1 MFPCKAPLLSYH
13 IETIP
18 NRNSPPAILLRK
30 AWREGKR
37 IRKQTLANLTHL
49 PPDLVEGIRR
59 VLKGGVVLTSP
70 QEAFAVARSLPHG
83 HVAAVLG
90 LCRQLGLPRL
100 LHRTASRTRELALAG
115 LVARVLSPASKLA
128 TARQL
133 SPDTAASSLGA
144 VLGLG
149 EVRGNE
155 MLHMLDWLLKRQPWI
170 ERSLARRYL
179 KGGTVVLYD
188 MTSSYLEGRC
198 CPLAK
203 FGHNRDGK
211 RGKQQIAIGLLC
223 TGEGCP
229 IAVEV
234 FAGNTADPSTVPA
247 QVARLKER
255 FDIGRI
261 ALVGDRGM
269 LTTARIR
276 QTVAP
281 AGLDWISALKTA
293 DLRKLLKPLD
303 GGRPAPLK
311 PEDLQPD
318 AVAEIFSPDFPGERL
333 VVCLNPRL
341 REERARKREDLLRA
355 TEAILERIAGIVRR
369 KGSKLRGL
377 EKINRR
383 VGREANRRKVE
394 KHFDIAV
401 THEDLTFKRNTQK
414 IAAEA
419 RLDGIYIVRTSL
431 DAEALDAHGA
441 VAAYKSLS
449 RVERAFRNLKS
460 ARLQVRPVYVYS
472 PERVRA
478 HVFLCALAC
487 HVEWHLRRRLAPM
500 LFEDDDP
507 EGAAAQRASPVQ
519 PARTSEQ
526 ARRKS
531 ATGRTAEG
539 LPVHS
544 LPSLLDDLAT
554 LTLNTVHL
562 PDNPENRFNVATQP
576 TPLQRRAFELLDVD
590 PAKMFPVRVQVE

>member
-1 MFPCKAPLLSYH
+1 M
-13 IETIP
+13 
-18 NRNSPPAILLRK
+18 RK
-30 AWREGKR
+30 AWRDGKR
-37 IRKQTLANLTHL
+37 IRKQTLANLTQL

-90 LCRQLGLPRL
+90 LCRRLGLPRL

-149 EVRGNE
+149 AVSGNE
-155 MLHMLDWLLKRQPWI
+155 MLNMLDWLLKRQPWI
-170 ERSLARRYL
+170 ERGLARRYL
-179 KGGTVVLYD
+179 KDGTVVLYD

-198 CPLAK
+198 CPLAE

-223 TGEGCP
+223 TAEGCP

-247 QVARLKER
+247 QVAKLKER
-255 FDIGRI
+255 FDIARV

-276 QTVAP
+276 ETVAP

-293 DLRKLLKPLD
+293 DLRKLLKPPG
-303 GGRPAPLK
+303 GGRAAPLR

-318 AVAEIFSPDFPGERL
+318 AVAEIASPDFPGERL

-341 REERARKREDLLRA
+341 AEERARKREDLLKA
-355 TEAILERIAGIVRR
+355 TEAILGRIAGIVRR

-401 THEDLTFKRNTQK
+401 ADDDLTFKRNAGK

-431 DAEALDAHGA
+431 DADALDAHRA
-441 VAAYKSLS
+441 VAAYKSLA
-449 RVERAFRNLKS
+449 RVERAFRTLKS
-460 ARLQVRPVYVYS
+460 ARLRVRPVHVYGA
-472 PERVRA
+472 ERVRA
-478 HVFLCALAC
+478 HVFLCTLAC

-500 LFEDDDP
+500 LFDDDDP
-507 EGAAAQRASPVQ
+507 EGAGTRRTSPVQ
-519 PARTSEQ
+519 PARTSDQ

-539 LPVHS
+539 LPAHS

-576 TPLQRRAFELLDVD
+576 TPLQRSAFELLDVD
-590 PAKMFPVRVQVE
+590 PVKMFPVRVQFE

>member
-1 MFPCKAPLLSYH
+1 MDRPLSYH
-13 IETIP
+13 VETIP

-49 PPDLVEGIRR
+49 PPELVEGIRR

-70 QEAFAVARSLPHG
+70 HEAFVVQRSLPHG

-100 LHRTASRTRELALAG
+100 LYRTAGRTRELALAG
-115 LVARVLSPASKLA
+115 LIARVLAPASKLA

-149 EVRGNE
+149 AVSGNE
-155 MLHMLDWLLKRQPWI
+155 VLNMLDWLLKRQPWI
-170 ERSLARRYL
+170 ERGLARRYL
-179 KGGTVVLYD
+179 KDATLVLYD

-198 CPLAK
+198 CPLAR

-234 FAGNTADPSTVPA
+234 FAGNTADPATVA
-247 QVARLKER
+247 TQVAKLKGR
-255 FDIGRI
+255 FGVRRI

-276 QTVAP
+276 ETVAP
-281 AGLDWISALKTA
+281 AGLDWLSALKTA
-293 DLRKLLKPLD
+293 DLRKLLKPLKD
-303 GGRPAPLK
+303 GRAAPLQ
-311 PEDLQPD
+311 PAGLQPD
-318 AVAEIFSPDFPGERL
+318 AVAEILSPDFPGERL
-333 VVCLNPRL
+333 MVCLNPRL
-341 REERARKREDLLRA
+341 REERARKREDLLQA

-394 KHFDIAV
+394 KHFDIVVQDDALSF
-401 THEDLTFKRNTQK
+401 TRNEAK

-419 RLDGIYIVRTSL
+419 QLDGIYIVRTSL
-431 DAEALDAHGA
+431 HEDAIGAHQA
-441 VAAYKSLS
+441 VEAYKSLS
-449 RVERAFRNLKS
+449 
-460 ARLQVRPVYVYS
+460 AR
-472 PERVRA
+472 
-478 HVFLCALAC
+478 
-487 HVEWHLRRRLAPM
+487 
-500 LFEDDDP
+500 
-507 EGAAAQRASPVQ
+507 GAGVPKPQDR
-519 PARTSEQ
+519 
-526 ARRKS
+526 
-531 ATGRTAEG
+531 
-539 LPVHS
+539 
-544 LPSLLDDLAT
+544 
-554 LTLNTVHL
+554 
-562 PDNPENRFNVATQP
+562 P
-576 TPLQRRAFELLDVD
+576 TPGAPGPCLQRRARARPRVPVHPGLPRRVA
-590 PAKMFPVRVQVE
+590 PAPAPGADAVRGRRSRRRPRPTHLAPCKKRNRPSVRAIRARPKPHPQGCPRTA

>member
-1 MFPCKAPLLSYH
+1 MFPCKARPLSYH

-37 IRKQTLANLTHL
+37 IRKRTIANLTRL
-49 PPDLVEGIRR
+49 PPELVEGIRR
-59 VLKGGVVLTSP
+59 VLKGGVVLSSP
-70 QEAFAVARSLPHG
+70 HEAFAVQRSLPHG

-90 LCRQLGLPRL
+90 LCRRLGVPRL
-100 LHRTASRTRELALAG
+100 LHRAAGRTRDLALAA
-115 LVARVLSPASKLA
+115 LVARVLCPASKLA

-133 SPDTAASSLGA
+133 SPATAATSLGA

-149 EVRGNE
+149 EVTGNE
-155 MLHMLDWLLKRQPWI
+155 VPDMLDWLLKRQPWI

-179 KGGTVVLYD
+179 KDATLVLYD

-198 CPLAK
+198 CPLAR
-203 FGHNRDGK
+203 FGYSRDGK
-211 RGKQQIAIGLLC
+211 RGKKQIAIGLLC
-223 TGEGCP
+223 TGQGCP

-234 FAGNTADPSTVPA
+234 FDGNAADPGTVPA
-247 QVARLKER
+247 QVAKLKKRFGVKRL
-255 FDIGRI
+255 

-276 QTVAP
+276 ETVAP
-281 AGLDWISALKTA
+281 AGLDWISALKSA
-293 DLRKLLKPLD
+293 DLRTLLKPLK
-303 GGRPAPLK
+303 GGRPAPPR

-318 AVAEIFSPDFPGERL
+318 AVAEILSPDFPGERL
-333 VVCLNPRL
+333 MVCFNPRL
-341 REERARKREDLLRA
+341 AAERARKREDLLKA
-355 TEAILERIAGIVRR
+355 TEAILRRIAGIVRR
-369 KGSKLRGL
+369 KGSRLRGA

-401 THEDLTFKRNTQK
+401 TDDDLTFQRNAGK

-419 RLDGIYIVRTSL
+419 RLDGIHIVRTSL
-431 DAEALDAHGA
+431 DADAIGAHEA
-441 VAAYKSLS
+441 VEAYKSLS

-460 ARLQVRPVYVYS
+460 ARLEVRPIYVYS
-472 PERVRA
+472 AERVRA
-478 HVFLCALAC
+478 HVFLCTLAC
-487 HVEWHLRRRLAPM
+487 HVEWHLRRRLAPL

-507 EGAAAQRASPVQ
+507 EGARAQRTSPVQ
-519 PARTSEQ
+519 PARASER

-531 ATGRTAEG
+531 ASKTAAGG
-539 LPVHS
+539 LPAHS
-544 LPSLLDDLAT
+544 LPTLLDDLAT
-554 LTLNTVHL
+554 LALNTVHL
-562 PDNPENRFNVATQP
+562 PDNPENRFAVATQP

-590 PAKMFPVRVQVE
+590 PVKMFPVRVQVE

>member
-1 MFPCKAPLLSYH
+1 M
-13 IETIP
+13 
-18 NRNSPPAILLRK
+18 RK

-37 IRKQTLANLTHL
+37 IRKQTLANLTRL
-49 PPDLVEGIRR
+49 PPELVEGIRR
-59 VLKGGVVLTSP
+59 VLKGGVVVDSP
-70 QEAFAVARSLPHG
+70 HKAFVVQRSLPHG

-90 LCRQLGLPRL
+90 LCRRLELPRL
-100 LHRTASRTRELALAG
+100 LHRTASRTRELALAA

-149 EVRGNE
+149 EVSGNE
-155 MLHMLDWLLKRQPWI
+155 VLNMLDWLRKRQPWI

-179 KGGTVVLYD
+179 KHGTLVLYD

-211 RGKQQIAIGLLC
+211 RGKKQITIGLLC
-223 TGEGCP
+223 TGAGCP

-247 QVARLKER
+247 QVAKLKKR
-255 FDIGRI
+255 FDVKRI

-269 LTTARIR
+269 LTTARLR
-276 QTVAP
+276 ETVAP

-293 DLRKLLKPLD
+293 DLRKLLKPLKN
-303 GGRPAPLK
+303 GRPAPLR
-311 PEDLQPD
+311 PEDLRPD
-318 AVAEIFSPDFPGERL
+318 AVAEILSPDFPGERL
-333 VVCLNPRL
+333 MVCFNPRL
-341 REERARKREDLLRA
+341 AAERARKREDLLQA
-355 TEAILERIAGIVRR
+355 TEAILKRIADIVRR
-369 KGSKLRGL
+369 KGSKLRTA

-401 THEDLTFKRNTQK
+401 TDEDLTFERNAEK

-431 DAEALDAHGA
+431 DADAIGAHEA
-441 VAAYKSLS
+441 VQAYKSLS
-449 RVERAFRNLKS
+449 RVERAFRNLKT
-460 ARLQVRPVYVYS
+460 ARLEVRPIYVYNAG
-472 PERVRA
+472 RVRA

-487 HVEWHLRRRLAPM
+487 HVEWHLRRRLAPL

-507 EGAAAQRASPVQ
+507 KGARAQRTSPVQ
-519 PARTSEQ
+519 PARTSER

-531 ATGRTAEG
+531 ASKTTAEG
-539 LPVHS
+539 LPAHS
-544 LPSLLDDLAT
+544 LSTLLDDLAT
-554 LTLNTVHL
+554 LALNTVHL
-562 PDNPENRFNVATQP
+562 PDNPENRFTVATQP
-576 TPLQRRAFELLDVD
+576 TPMQRRTFELLDVD
-590 PAKMFPVRVQVE
+590 PVKMFPVRVQVE